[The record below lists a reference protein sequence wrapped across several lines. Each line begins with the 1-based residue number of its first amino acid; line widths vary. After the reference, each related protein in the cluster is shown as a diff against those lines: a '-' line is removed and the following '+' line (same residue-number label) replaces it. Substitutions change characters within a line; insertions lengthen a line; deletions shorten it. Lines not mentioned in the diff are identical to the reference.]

1 MKPKKNIDDMNL
13 EEITAYNKELLAE
26 LKRLLAERT
35 EQQPAT
41 TPDPAPEIE
50 EAPTYDLP
58 TAKQRRRLAA
68 FDDLSDDDQVDQ
80 LKAMWG
86 EA

>member
-41 TPDPAPEIE
+41 TSEQEPTVE
-50 EAPTYDLP
+50 ESPQYDLP
-58 TAKQRRRLAA
+58 TKRMEQAVAR
-68 FDDLSDDDQVDQ
+68 FDDRSDDDQVDQ
-80 LKAMWG
+80 LKSMWG